1 MIEYIVYLTTN
12 SNISNSKC
20 HILIDYTSHES
31 FINLDQRKNGY
42 GWLYAVH
49 SIFCPKCKKS

>member
-42 GWLYAVH
+42 GYMLYQGQLNY
-49 SIFCPKCKKS
+49 SGLK